1 MTTALGALLT
11 TIGQWSGQIQRMD
24 KRVKRLG
31 ETRYPATAL
40 MRQIQG
46 VGPATSLAFALAL
59 DNHPERLRKS
69 RDAGAFVG
77 LRPKQ
82 RESGSRSP
90 ELGISR
96 IGDRTLRCLLVQC
109 AHYVLGR
116 HGQDS
121 ALRRW
126 GLQLA
131 ERGGKN
137 AKKRAIVA
145 LARKLAVLM
154 HLLWSSGQVYDPF
167 YGVEREVERPAAE
180 AQAVA

>member
-1 MTTALGALLT
+1 M
-11 TIGQWSGQIQRMD
+11 
-24 KRVKRLG
+24 KRLAA
-31 ETRYPATAL
+31 THYPETAL

-59 DNHPERLRKS
+59 DNDPPRLHKS
-69 RDAGAFVG
+69 RDAGVFAG

-96 IGDRTLRCLLVQC
+96 IGGRALRCLLAPC

-126 GLQLA
+126 GLKLA
-131 ERGGKN
+131 GRGGKN

-145 LARKLAVLM
+145 VARKLAVRM
-154 HLLWSSGQVYDPF
+154 HLLWSGGEVYDPF
-167 YGVEREVERPAAE
+167 HGLEREVERPAPPA
-180 AQAVA
+180 AA